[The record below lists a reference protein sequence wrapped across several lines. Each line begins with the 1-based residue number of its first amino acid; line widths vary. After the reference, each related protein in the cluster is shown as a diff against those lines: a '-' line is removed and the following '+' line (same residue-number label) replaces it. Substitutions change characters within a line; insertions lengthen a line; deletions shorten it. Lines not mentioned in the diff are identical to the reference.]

1 MTSSET
7 ITFRVLGPLQVHRP
21 DRPLAMPGPRQRALL
36 ARLLVENGRAVPVHR
51 LVGDLW
57 DGDPPAQAIAT
68 IQTFVSR
75 LRRAIEPDRAPRAA
89 PSRLLTVAP
98 GYALR
103 AAPQEV
109 DAWHFA
115 ELVRSAA
122 AAAEPAPALA
132 VLDEA
137 LALWRGPAYAEFAT
151 ERWAQAEVERLTELH
166 RVAVERRADALIRLG
181 RARELIADL
190 EAQAVGSPLREEGWR
205 LLALARY
212 ACGRQGD
219 ALAALRQARQMLRE
233 HLGVDPGPAL
243 RELESDILAQATHL
257 TLARPMPPATPPSR
271 PAGIDLFV
279 GRDAELDRVLA
290 IADRPAL
297 QLVLVS
303 GETGAGKSRLAREV
317 ADRLRG
323 RGWTVGHGRCAETGG
338 MPPGW
343 AWTSVVRSL
352 AEVRPPD
359 PALATR
365 LGWLLDDV
373 PPADGDPLDGRHRTH
388 RALGEYLL
396 SCEPLL
402 LVLDDVHRLDE
413 ETLALVAGALHTLRD
428 GQAMLLLTVRDGESS
443 TLLDELLALVAPH
456 HPERVELGGLPDWAV
471 SQIVAATCSST
482 VDSQTVTAIAERTS
496 GNPFFVRE
504 TARLLESDG
513 PAAALSVVPTGV
525 RDVVRRRVSTLPA
538 TARTVLVAAA
548 VLDHHIDLDALAA
561 VSGTDDETVL
571 NAVEAALMVGL
582 LVETG
587 PTSAAFPH
595 ALVREALY
603 ESVPQ
608 LRRSRLHARAAA
620 ALERSAPDDVA
631 ALAHHFDAANGPQL
645 AGSASRYAELA
656 AEEAQ
661 QRYAYRDADRLW
673 QKALAAC
680 DRAGGA
686 PTERLRLLLGR
697 VHALAHAGEL
707 VAARALRD
715 ETLREA
721 ATVDDPLLTAR
732 VLASFDVPTLWT
744 NRPYGTV
751 DAGVIALTTRTLARL
766 PEGDSEPRGRLLVNL
781 ALELEGEDDPRGR
794 EAATEAEAMARRL
807 GDPHLLM
814 MALNAT
820 FLQSYSVL
828 DLDQRVRAGND
839 LLQVAAEHRLFRAEI
854 LGRMALAGAHTARAE
869 LAAAATHLDEVEK
882 LAATYEQPL
891 TLGIAG
897 CHRAVLHAAA
907 GRHDEA
913 EAAYLAATRRMDPL
927 GRWGDEPDLMVV
939 ARAMLAIDAGK
950 AADLPRICLG
960 QSPHT
965 RTELRTMPEL
975 RALALALAGDTATA
989 RNTIDATPIRRDY
1002 VYDLRWTLRALHAL
1016 ATRDRTRAHGA
1027 YQALQPL
1034 EDLIAGGTTANVV
1047 LGPIAHVLADLA
1059 GLLALPTHGHYERAA
1074 RIAEQADAPLWYER
1088 ASSHQPLL
1096 G

>member
-1 MTSSET
+1 MISSET
-7 ITFRVLGPLQVHRP
+7 IAFRVLGPLEVHGS
-21 DRPLAMPGPRQRALL
+21 DRPLAMPGLRQRALL
-36 ARLLVENGRAVPVHR
+36 ARLLVENGRTVPVHR

-89 PSRLLTVAP
+89 PTRLVTVAP

-103 AAPQEV
+103 AAPHEV
-109 DAWHFA
+109 DAWHFT

-122 AAAEPAPALA
+122 TAGEPAPALA

-151 ERWAQAEVERLTELH
+151 ERWAQPEVERLTELH
-166 RVAVERRADALIRLG
+166 RVAAERRADALIRLG

-190 EAQAVGSPLREEGWR
+190 EAQAVRFPLREEGWR

-219 ALAALRQARQMLRE
+219 ALAALRQARQTLRE

-243 RELESDILAQATHL
+243 RQLESDILAQATHL
-257 TLARPMPPATPPSR
+257 TLARPMPPPTPPSP
-271 PAGIDLFV
+271 PAEVDLFV
-279 GRDAELDRVLA
+279 GRDVELDRVLA
-290 IADRPAL
+290 VADRPAL
-297 QLVLVS
+297 QLVLVT

-323 RGWTVGHGRCAETGG
+323 RGWTVGQGRCAETDG

-343 AWTSVVRSL
+343 AWIGAVRSL

-359 PALATR
+359 PAVATQ
-365 LGWLLDDV
+365 LGWLLADES
-373 PPADGDPLDGRHRTH
+373 PAGGDPLDGRHRIH

-396 SCEPLL
+396 ACGPLL

-413 ETLALVAGALHTLRD
+413 ETLALIAGVLHTLRD
-428 GQAMLLLTVRDGESS
+428 SRSTLLFTVRDGESS
-443 TLLDELLALVAPH
+443 TLLDELLALVAAH
-456 HPERVELGGLPDWAV
+456 HPERVELRGLPDWAV
-471 SQIVAATCSST
+471 SEIVAATCSSD
-482 VDSQTVTAIAERTS
+482 VDSQTLAAIAERTS

-513 PAAALSVVPTGV
+513 PAAALSVVPAGV
-525 RDVVRRRVSTLPA
+525 RDVVRRRVSMLPA

-548 VLDHHIDLDALAA
+548 VLDHHIGLDALAE
-561 VSGTDDETVL
+561 VSGADEESVL

-587 PTSAAFPH
+587 PTAVAFPH

-608 LRRSRLHARAAA
+608 LRRGRLHARAAT
-620 ALERSAPDDVA
+620 ALEHSTPHDVA
-631 ALAHHFDAANGPQL
+631 TLAHHFEAANSPQL
-645 AGSASRYAELA
+645 AASASRYAALA

-661 QRYAYRDADRLW
+661 RRYAYRDADRLW
-673 QKALAAC
+673 QKALAAR
-680 DRAGGA
+680 DRAGGT

-721 ATVDDPLLTAR
+721 AAVDDPLLTAR

-751 DAGVIALTTRTLARL
+751 NAAVIALTTRTLARL
-766 PEGDSEPRGRLLVNL
+766 PDGDSEPRGRLLVNL

-794 EAATEAEAMARRL
+794 AAATEAEAMARRL

-828 DLDQRVRAGND
+828 DLDQRVRAGD
-839 LLQVAAEHRLFRAEI
+839 ELLHVAAEHRLFHAEI
-854 LGRMALAGAHTARAE
+854 LGRMALAGAHTARAD
-869 LAAAATHLDEVEK
+869 LAAAAEHVEAVGR
-882 LAATYEQPL
+882 LATTYEQPL

-897 CHRAVLHAAA
+897 CHRALLHAAA

-913 EAAYLAATRRMDPL
+913 EAAYLDATRRLDPL

-939 ARAMLAIDAGK
+939 ARAMLAIDAGR
-950 AADLPRICLG
+950 AADVPRICLG
-960 QSPHT
+960 QTPNSQP
-965 RTELRTMPEL
+965 ELRTMPEL
-975 RALALALAGDTATA
+975 RALALALAGDTDASRAT
-989 RNTIDATPIRRDY
+989 IEATSIRRDY

-1016 ATRDRTRAHGA
+1016 ATHDLARARAA
-1027 YQALQPL
+1027 YQALLPL
-1034 EDLIAGGTTANVV
+1034 EDLIAGGTTANVA

-1059 GLLALPTHGHYERAA
+1059 GFLALPADAHYERAA
-1074 RIAEQADAPLWYER
+1074 RIAGKADAPLWHER
-1088 ASSHQPLL
+1088 ARAHRPLL
-1096 G
+1096 A